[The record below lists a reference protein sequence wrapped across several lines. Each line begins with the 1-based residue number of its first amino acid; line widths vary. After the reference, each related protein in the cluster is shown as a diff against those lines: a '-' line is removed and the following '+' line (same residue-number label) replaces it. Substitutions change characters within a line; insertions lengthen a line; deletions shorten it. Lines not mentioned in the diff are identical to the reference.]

1 MAAAG
6 TGETT
11 SVGAAHVRGGQTAA
25 SVRVEDIYRRVYGED
40 YDEASEADREAF
52 EQMLEDL
59 VDACFLVTEYDRIN
73 ERSTYRARP
82 GLSWPGIVHLDC
94 PKKKELLLTLIENPQ
109 TFFVLY
115 NTQKGKMRIAARE
128 IRSWATAKDR
138 KVVAFLVVDN
148 DKTLADQSVDSVKS
162 EVSDVAEVFLLS
174 SNSSETTL
182 DRIQSHIDNYATE
195 EAKPE
200 WTKVETAGREF
211 WLNRRTHVEQPDPP
225 TEEERKKMMPPNY
238 LMPVV
243 VALNN
248 ATQVKKVIA
257 LMTRIRISVLA
268 DNSRLRYGVVFDE
281 ADKVYPPIRG
291 QFAPLLVDDNTALHR
306 LGFVTAT
313 DGDLMESDY
322 EECANAHMYTVP
334 TGDANYRAIHTTG
347 AAVKEVPHLLKD
359 SNDVYAEKILAN
371 HREHFKQTITL
382 NNGTQGFRKTIVN
395 GGGTTASMTKFARNR
410 VADEDYAVT
419 VNMLG
424 IRVYRPG
431 HEEVRFSTKGVR
443 VGDRVLT
450 RFGEIL
456 FHAYTTLGLHDRP
469 LFIIGRR
476 KVDRGLGFHYAPR
489 DGSDGLVWTDMILGR
504 VDDKDTAVQKAGRLA
519 GVVAQCPQF
528 PGTLTWWT
536 DEKTKQSVTRH
547 NSVVDQANTKRG
559 CSALQAM
566 TRGVA
571 AETELLK
578 AEAARL
584 KAEEEARV
592 AAAAAANSED
602 EDDED
607 DEDDEKVDIKLYR
620 IYESESVVREVCKLL
635 GYHYV
640 STKENANGF
649 RETSL
654 NTKKAVASL
663 RDAVKKVPTAYG
675 TNNGV
680 KTYRTCYPCYVDT
693 SNSATLRFVV
703 IIRPGTDEGKIAECD
718 RQFVPLP
725 YSSTA

>member
-11 SVGAAHVRGGQTAA
+11 SMGAAHARGGQTAA

-94 PKKKELLLTLIENPQ
+94 PKKKELLLPLIENPQ

-128 IRSWATAKDR
+128 ISSWATAKDR

-162 EVSDVAEVFLLS
+162 EVSGVAKVFLLS

-182 DRIQSHIDNYATE
+182 EGIRIYIDAYAADE
-195 EAKPE
+195 D
-200 WTKVETAGREF
+200 G
-211 WLNRRTHVEQPDPP
+211 D
-225 TEEERKKMMPPNY
+225 Y

-257 LMTRIRISVLA
+257 LMTHIKTKVEQRASP
-268 DNSRLRYGVVFDE
+268 LRYGVVFDE

-334 TGDANYRAIHTTG
+334 IGDANYRAIHTTG

-359 SNDVYAEKILAN
+359 SNDAYAEKILAN

-456 FHAYTTLGLHDRP
+456 FHAYNTLGLHDRP

-528 PGTLTWWT
+528 PTTLTWWT
-536 DEKTKQSVTRH
+536 DEKTKQNVTRH

-566 TRGVA
+566 TR
-571 AETELLK
+571 
-578 AEAARL
+578 AEAAVPARDNAHHESVSHL
-584 KAEEEARV
+584 EEFASMALLCTRWTQIL
-592 AAAAAANSED
+592 AAANKPAQRKPATPAKNAEGAYVCSLGEASG
-602 EDDED
+602 
-607 DEDDEKVDIKLYR
+607 KQTAADIRMK
-620 IYESESVVREVCKLL
+620 
-635 GYHYV
+635 
-640 STKENANGF
+640 F
-649 RETSL
+649 
-654 NTKKAVASL
+654 
-663 RDAVKKVPTAYG
+663 P
-675 TNNGV
+675 
-680 KTYRTCYPCYVDT
+680 
-693 SNSATLRFVV
+693 
-703 IIRPGTDEGKIAECD
+703 EG
-718 RQFVPLP
+718 
-725 YSSTA
+725 SSTANWGSGITNAAVGEYVKRVYAGYEDDTPVFFLRWTVKV